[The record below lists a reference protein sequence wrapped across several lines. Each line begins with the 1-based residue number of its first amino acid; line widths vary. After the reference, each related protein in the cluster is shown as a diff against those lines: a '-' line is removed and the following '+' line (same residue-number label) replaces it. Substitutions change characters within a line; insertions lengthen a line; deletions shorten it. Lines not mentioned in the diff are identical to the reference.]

1 MDGSLTIDRLS
12 RSLIDLL
19 GTIHT
24 LEACGVDLCLGALS
38 VLTLILPTPQQL
50 SAPTIMPHLS

>member
-12 RSLIDLL
+12 RSLIELL

-24 LEACGVDLCLGALS
+24 LEACGLTVAENARWLGDRFS
-38 VLTLILPTPQQL
+38 R
-50 SAPTIMPHLS
+50 SACGGEA

>member
-24 LEACGVDLCLGALS
+24 LEACEASGPEWLRLPCK
-38 VLTLILPTPQQL
+38 PTPK
-50 SAPTIMPHLS
+50 PHFARRKSLL